1 AAPAA
6 PPPKPP
12 APAPA
17 APAEPPSAPSK
28 PVAAEETIRVEISK
42 VDLLLDMVGEL
53 LISKIKMEDKLARSK
68 ELIDFCESLGLEEG
82 RRLRDRISKFA
93 EDLTVDMVEMNY
105 LTQEIQNRA
114 MKIRMLP
121 AETIFDTFQ
130 RTVRDLSRELNKEV
144 TLKLSGRKTELDKR
158 VLEEIKPSLIHI
170 IRNSMDHGIERPE
183 VREARGKPR
192 MGTIHL
198 SAGHKGDTVTIQVE
212 DDGGGIDPERVKKK
226 ALERGLIDAKRAQSM
241 SDNEALYLI
250 MVPGFSTAEIITDI
264 SGRGVGMDVVK
275 TNVQNLKGDVTL
287 ASEVGK
293 FTRIAITLPM
303 TLSTMNVLL
312 AESAGE
318 IFAFP
323 LNFLE
328 ETCIVN
334 EKDLITEGGRS
345 VLTLRGRTI
354 AVCRLDTLLE
364 LPRRTPPSPELQ
376 IVLVHSR
383 SQVMGFVVDRFLG
396 NQEIVVKTLGDH
408 LRHIENVAGAT
419 ILGSGEPAL
428 ILNCADLVSLA
439 SSERDTGAASKA
451 EGSEHSRSI
460 LVVDDSI
467 TTRTMEK
474 NVLETAGY
482 EVDVAVNGH
491 DALDKLAA
499 RLYNLVVSDIE
510 MPGLN
515 GFELIT
521 RMKKEDRL
529 REIPVIIVSALA
541 TDEDKRRGI
550 AVGAN
555 AYITKGTFDQENLLG
570 TVRRLIR

>member
-1 AAPAA
+1 
-6 PPPKPP
+6 
-12 APAPA
+12 
-17 APAEPPSAPSK
+17 
-28 PVAAEETIRVEISK
+28 
-42 VDLLLDMVGEL
+42 
-53 LISKIKMEDKLARSK
+53 
-68 ELIDFCESLGLEEG
+68 
-82 RRLRDRISKFA
+82 
-93 EDLTVDMVEMNY
+93 
-105 LTQEIQNRA
+105 
-114 MKIRMLP
+114 
-121 AETIFDTFQ
+121 
-130 RTVRDLSRELNKEV
+130 TVRDLSRELNKEV

-183 VREARGKPR
+183 EREARGKPR
-192 MGTIHL
+192 GGTIHL
-198 SAGHKGDTVTIQVE
+198 AAGHKGDTVTIVIE
-212 DDGGGIDPERVKKK
+212 DDGGGIDPEKVKKK

-241 SDNEALYLI
+241 SDAEARYLI
-250 MVPGFSTAEIITDI
+250 MAPGFSTAEIITDI

-275 TNVQNLKGDVTL
+275 TNVQNLKGDVTIE
-287 ASEVGK
+287 SDVGM
-293 FTRIAITLPM
+293 FTRISITLPM

-312 AESAGE
+312 TECAGE
-318 IFAFP
+318 IYAFP

-334 EKDLITEGGRS
+334 ERDLITEGGRS
-345 VLTLRGRTI
+345 VMNVRGRTI
-354 AVCRLDTLLE
+354 AVCRLDTLLGLTRRSPAGPE
-364 LPRRTPPSPELQ
+364 LPIL
-376 IVLVHSR
+376 LVHSR
-383 SQVMGFVVDRFLG
+383 SHVMGFVVDRFLG

-428 ILNCADLVSLA
+428 ILNCADLVSMA
-439 SSERDTGAASKA
+439 SSERDTGTSGHAQA
-451 EGSEHSRSI
+451 EDKPRTI

-499 RLYNLVVSDIE
+499 RHYNLVVSDIE

-515 GFELIT
+515 GFDLIT

-541 TDEDKRRGI
+541 TDDDKRRGI